1 MSDNKAQDQQAAEN
15 SRGLFSH
22 ETDQH
27 RKCQTW
33 IQHFRSHSGS
43 EQTNID
49 SETMKD
55 HQCHHYMSTYGG
67 YAARALVMGFAGTIG
82 ADAANALVGE
92 AKQEWNK
99 K

>member
-22 ETDQH
+22 GTDQH
-27 RKCQTW
+27 Q
-33 IQHFRSHSGS
+33 
-43 EQTNID
+43 
-49 SETMKD
+49 TMKE

-67 YAARALVMGFAGTIG
+67 YAARALVMGFAGTLG
-82 ADAANALVGE
+82 ADAANALVGDVR
-92 AKQEWNK
+92 KEWDK